1 MCHNTNVAE
10 GGILQHFKHLA
21 EVFGIRLFARHVTSL
36 GFGSGATMKPES
48 PFYEHCRGVLEK
60 SILFSDLDEPTLQTM
75 LGIYRRET
83 WDKGAHLPP
92 KLASELFS
100 VIISGRMELTRT
112 NPETGRQITLFTL
125 APGDVFDVIT
135 LLDGREHDIQPI
147 ALETLELI
155 TAPLGKVRQW
165 IETHPAFNRAFLPY
179 LGEKIRDLENL
190 SADLALY
197 ETVKRLALLILQQA
211 TPDPALNGQNHTR
224 PPLINT
230 LSDEAMARMIG
241 SVRVIVNRHLQ
252 DFIRMGLIS
261 TSRGQLV
268 VHDLEKLRE
277 YCEQVLAK

>member
-1 MCHNTNVAE
+1 MSWIV
-10 GGILQHFKHLA
+10 
-21 EVFGIRLFARHVTSL
+21 L
-36 GFGSGATMKPES
+36 GANLKPES

-60 SILFSDLDEPTLQTM
+60 SILFSDLDEPTLEAM
-75 LGIYRRET
+75 LSIYRRET

-92 KLASELFS
+92 KLASELFA

-125 APGDVFDVIT
+125 TPGDAFDVIT

-147 ALETLELI
+147 ALEPLELI
-155 TAPLGKVRQW
+155 TAPLGKIRQW

-179 LGEKIRDLENL
+179 LGEKIRELENL

-197 ETVKRLALLILQQA
+197 ETVTRLAKLILRQA
-211 TPDPALNGQNHTR
+211 TPDFPLAGGDDPR

-277 YCEQVLAK
+277 YCEQVLTRQ